1 MAKSGLEKLKEN
13 LAKNYGDA
21 RTSVPTAAV
30 PQYTVTTTGS
40 LTLDYALGVG
50 GWVGG
55 RMHEIVG
62 VEGVGKTTLT
72 LRSLAALQRA
82 YPDKAVA
89 YIDMEQTFDV
99 RWAIANGLDL
109 DPDRFLPLQPDHAE
123 DVSDMLRAVCYEGDV
138 CGVAVDSIGGMESKK
153 ALEKEAEEVT
163 MGKNAQV
170 ITRMVKSTA
179 TLARQNNIT
188 VLLVNQ
194 YRANIASPKGGDISA
209 GPKALRY
216 ATSTKVAMR
225 KTGEPAVRLKIN
237 GQEEEVSRQVRAR
250 VERNKVAPQ
259 GRVATFWICNQE
271 VADAHLSVGI
281 DMADEA
287 ISLGTMTGV
296 IGQRGAWYDLPS
308 GQKCNGRAAALET
321 LRKDPSAVESVR
333 DAALALLKP
342 VTA

>member
-1 MAKSGLEKLKEN
+1 LSKTSLSKLRDS
-13 LAKNYGDA
+13 LAKTYGEE
-21 RTSVPTAAV
+21 RVTVPEPSVE
-30 PQYTVTTTGS
+30 QYTVTTTGS

-99 RWAIANGLDL
+99 KWAIANGLDL
-109 DPDRFLPLQPDHAE
+109 DPDRFIPLQPDHAE
-123 DVSDMLRAVCYEGDV
+123 DVSDMLRQVCDGGDV
-138 CGVAVDSIGGMESKK
+138 CGAAVDSIGGMESKK

-163 MGKNAQV
+163 MGRNAQV
-170 ITRMVKSTA
+170 ITRMVKNTA
-179 TLARQNNIT
+179 TLARRNNVT

-225 KTGEPAVRLKIN
+225 RTGEPAVRLKVH
-237 GQEEEVSRQVRAR
+237 GEEEEVSRQVRAR

-259 GRVATFWICNQE
+259 GRVATFWIVNQE
-271 VADAHLSVGI
+271 VPDAGLHIGI
-281 DMADEA
+281 DQADEA

-308 GQKCNGRAAALET
+308 GEKCNGRAKALEILRASDAEVQAVRTAALKI
-321 LRKDPSAVESVR
+321 LGGQA
-333 DAALALLKP
+333 
-342 VTA
+342 